1 MKERPKEK
9 AKEVKE
15 KVKDGRLSRRE
26 EKEEALGS
34 GSDLN
39 GSSSGRAVAF
49 KATATAVASKAIA
62 CRTAG
67 LCWRWKARRKV
78 KRS

>member
-1 MKERPKEK
+1 MKER
-9 AKEVKE
+9 A
-15 KVKDGRLSRRE
+15 KDGRLSRRE

-34 GSDLN
+34 GSNLN
-39 GSSSGRAVAF
+39 GSSSGRAVVSR
-49 KATATAVASKAIA
+49 ATATAVASKAIV